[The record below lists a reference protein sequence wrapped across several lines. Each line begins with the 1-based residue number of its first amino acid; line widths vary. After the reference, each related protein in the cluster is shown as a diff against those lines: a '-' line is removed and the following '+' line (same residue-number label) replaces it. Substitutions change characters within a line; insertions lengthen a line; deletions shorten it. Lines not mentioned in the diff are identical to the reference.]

1 MDTRPIGIIDSGL
14 GGLTG
19 LMALRALLPEED
31 LIFFGDTGRMPY
43 GGRPK
48 EQLRRMGRQNLDFM
62 AGFGVKAVFVACGT
76 LSSTAADLLDAYPI
90 PCFGV
95 LRASVEAM
103 AQIPGDGPLAVI
115 ATQASINSGAFS
127 RALTARCPG
136 REILAVP
143 CPAFVPLIESG
154 HITPD
159 DGPLH
164 DAIDEYLGPV
174 KRAGAQGLLYGCT
187 HYGIVDEAVRAYLGP
202 EVRTVSASVCGAA
215 QLRDYLVREGLAG
228 GGSGQERF
236 FTSGYPAV
244 FERAAVRLLGR
255 PLGSP
260 VEALPVWSVN

>member
-1 MDTRPIGIIDSGL
+1 MDARPIGIIDSGL

-19 LMALRALLPEED
+19 LQALRALLPEED

-48 EQLRRMGRQNLDFM
+48 EQLRRMGQQNLDFM
-62 AGFGVKAVFVACGT
+62 ASFDVKAIFVACGT
-76 LSSTAADLLDAYPI
+76 LSSTAADMLDRYPV

-95 LRASVEAM
+95 LHASVEAM
-103 AQIPGDGPLAVI
+103 ARIPGNGPLAVI
-115 ATQASINSGAFS
+115 ATQASIESGAFA
-127 RALTARCPG
+127 RALQVRCPG
-136 REILAVP
+136 REILAIP

-154 HITPD
+154 HIAPD
-159 DGPLH
+159 DKPLR
-164 DAIDEYLGPV
+164 DAIEEYLGPV

-187 HYGIVDEAVRAYLGP
+187 HYGIVDAAVRAYLGP
-202 EVRTVSASVCGAA
+202 AVRTVSASACGAE

-228 GGSGQERF
+228 GGSGRERF

-255 PLGSP
+255 PLGSE
-260 VEALPVWSVN
+260 VEALPVWSV

>member
-95 LRASVEAM
+95 LRA
-103 AQIPGDGPLAVI
+103 
-115 ATQASINSGAFS
+115 
-127 RALTARCPG
+127 RTADN
-136 REILAVP
+136 E
-143 CPAFVPLIESG
+143 
-154 HITPD
+154 H
-159 DGPLH
+159 
-164 DAIDEYLGPV
+164 
-174 KRAGAQGLLYGCT
+174 
-187 HYGIVDEAVRAYLGP
+187 
-202 EVRTVSASVCGAA
+202 
-215 QLRDYLVREGLAG
+215 
-228 GGSGQERF
+228 
-236 FTSGYPAV
+236 GYAP
-244 FERAAVRLLGR
+244 R
-255 PLGSP
+255 
-260 VEALPVWSVN
+260 

>member
-19 LMALRALLPEED
+19 LQALRALLPEED

-48 EQLRRMGRQNLDFM
+48 EQLRRMGQQNLDFM
-62 AGFGVKAVFVACGT
+62 AGFDVKAIFVACGT
-76 LSSTAADLLDAYPI
+76 LSSTAADLLDRYPI

-95 LRASVEAM
+95 LHASVEAM
-103 AQIPGDGPLAVI
+103 AQIPGEGPLAVI
-115 ATQASINSGAFS
+115 ATQAIIDSGAFA
-127 RALTARCPG
+127 RALKARCPG
-136 REILAVP
+136 REILSIP

-154 HITPD
+154 HTAPD
-159 DGPLH
+159 DIPLR
-164 DAIDEYLGPV
+164 DAIEEYLGPV
-174 KRAGAQGLLYGCT
+174 RRAGAQGLLYGCT

-202 EVRTVSASVCGAA
+202 SVRTVSASACGAA
-215 QLRDYLVREGLAG
+215 QLRDYLVRDGLTG
-228 GGSGQERF
+228 GGSGGERF

-260 VEALPVWSVN
+260 VEALPVWSV